1 MLLKPFQ
8 KHIKSFIGNSLDFL
22 IKCPRDVD
30 EDTELAMFGVIT
42 LYTSIPHKFGLE
54 AVDYFWLHIRRAYI
68 QDLKKELVLK

>member
-30 EDTELAMFGVIT
+30 EDTGIITFEVIR
-42 LYTSIPHKFGLE
+42 LYTSIPHNFGLE
-54 AVDYFWLHIRRAYI
+54 AQDNFFDYTVGGLTSNI
-68 QDLKKELVLK
+68 

>member
-8 KHIKSFIGNSLDFL
+8 KHIKNFIGDSLDFS

-42 LYTSIPHKFGLE
+42 LYTSIPRKFGLE
-54 AVDYFWLHIRRAYI
+54 DVDNFDYI
-68 QDLKKELVLK
+68 LGGLTSKI